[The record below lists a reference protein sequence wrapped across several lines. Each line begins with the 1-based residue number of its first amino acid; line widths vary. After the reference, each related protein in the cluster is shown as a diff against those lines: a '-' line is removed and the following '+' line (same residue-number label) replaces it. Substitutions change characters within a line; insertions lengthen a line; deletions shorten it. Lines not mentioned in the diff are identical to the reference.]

1 MLIRIDPT
9 SDHPIYLQIAGA
21 IEGQI
26 EAGTVLP
33 GERLPPARSL
43 SASLGI
49 NMHTVLRAYSELQTR
64 SLVEMRR
71 GRGGVVV
78 GDQPDVGRLARQLV
92 VAAKTRGMDH
102 RDVEKLI
109 TDVWR

>member
-1 MLIRIDPT
+1 MLIRIDPG
-9 SDHPIYLQIAGA
+9 SVQPIYLQIARA

-26 EAGTVLP
+26 DDGTFRP
-33 GERLPPARSL
+33 GDRLPPARSL

-49 NMHTVLRAYSELQTR
+49 NMHTVLRAYSDLQNR

-78 GDQPDVGRLARQLV
+78 GDEPDIGRLARQLV
-92 VAAKTRGMDH
+92 VAAKRRGMDH
-102 RDVEKLI
+102 HEVENLI
-109 TDVWR
+109 TDAWR

>member
-1 MLIRIDPT
+1 MLIRIDPS
-9 SDHPIYLQIAGA
+9 SDQPIYLQIALA

-26 EAGTVLP
+26 GDGTFLP
-33 GERLPPARSL
+33 GDRLPPARSL

-78 GDQPDVGRLARQLV
+78 GDEPDLGRLARQLV
-92 VAAKTRGMDH
+92 VAAKRRGMGAQE
-102 RDVEKLI
+102 VEDLI
-109 TDVWR
+109 KKAWR